1 MFLTTVIHKPSY
13 NFLFISNKRVL
24 VSLLILLVIFIW
36 WKTKKQKHSWRCQ
49 LYLHHFRALDISWH
63 LKRMQKCQSLWQ
75 HTKDWSF
82 RFSYDTQ
89 RERYNIRKYWL
100 SDAQYAKIC
109 THMCKY
115 TSLEF
120 MPQVNIWLIC
130 DNIIFG
136 ASGIFQMTE
145 NVLWRTNCSLA
156 VVGKKIIDLV
166 NQGQNKI
173 VGVY

>member
-1 MFLTTVIHKPSY
+1 
-13 NFLFISNKRVL
+13 
-24 VSLLILLVIFIW
+24 
-36 WKTKKQKHSWRCQ
+36 
-49 LYLHHFRALDISWH
+49 
-63 LKRMQKCQSLWQ
+63 MQKCQSLWQ
-75 HTKDWSF
+75 HTQDWSF

-89 RERYNIRKYWL
+89 RERYNIRKYCM

-120 MPQVNIWLIC
+120 MPQVNIRLIC

-136 ASGIFQMTE
+136 TSGIFQMTE
-145 NVLWRTNCSLA
+145 NVLWRTNCWLA
-156 VVGKKIIDLV
+156 VVGKKIIDLI

-173 VGVY
+173 VGVYLRMILFGSNCSPEDIWNGGRKIINSEHNSQLQFD

>member
-1 MFLTTVIHKPSY
+1 M
-13 NFLFISNKRVL
+13 
-24 VSLLILLVIFIW
+24 
-36 WKTKKQKHSWRCQ
+36 
-49 LYLHHFRALDISWH
+49 
-63 LKRMQKCQSLWQ
+63 
-75 HTKDWSF
+75 
-82 RFSYDTQ
+82 
-89 RERYNIRKYWL
+89 

-109 THMCKY
+109 AHMCKY

-156 VVGKKIIDLV
+156 VVGKKIIDLM